1 MCKCSLRYWASKH
14 VHYYSSDLGC
24 NFRIKEN
31 EVYFPE
37 QKGKTELL
45 SFGITDCIGEG
56 NLKIAKNTS
65 TSILQT
71 LPVQDSY
78 WHC

>member
-1 MCKCSLRYWASKH
+1 MQVFSEVH

-24 NFRIKEN
+24 NFRMKKN

-56 NLKIAKNTS
+56 NLNISKNTS

-78 WHC
+78 WHY

>member
-1 MCKCSLRYWASKH
+1 MKK
-14 VHYYSSDLGC
+14 
-24 NFRIKEN
+24 N

-56 NLKIAKNTS
+56 NLNISKNTS

-78 WHC
+78 WHY